1 MVLQIEVDSTELVNK
16 YFEVNP
22 TTVLGLLVGGLVVV
36 ILYLV
41 YENRQLKNKIN
52 ELTDKLIELT
62 TTLIEKLS
70 DIKSGIEIHSNDV
83 ATKINGLIAWVKNTL
98 KPKTVRKPKT

>member
-1 MVLQIEVDSTELVNK
+1 MEDEVIGRMFD
-16 YFEVNP
+16 VNP
-22 TTVLGLLVGGLVVV
+22 TSVLGILVGGMSIV

-41 YENRQLKNKIN
+41 YENRALRLKCN

-70 DIKSGIEIHSNDV
+70 DIKSGISEHSNQVVNKVDQLMLWLK
-83 ATKINGLIAWVKNTL
+83 ATIRNKE
-98 KPKTVRKPKT
+98 